1 LWGLV
6 LNIPYPT
13 DIENNLMERPIEKL
27 GKSSLDEVRKRVE
40 NPTYEDFIKKE
51 RKEEAKR
58 NLNISSR

>member
-1 LWGLV
+1 
-6 LNIPYPT
+6 
-13 DIENNLMERPIEKL
+13 MERPIEKF